1 MALSWLMTYNS
12 QQLKE
17 KRCINERCAVRSFF
31 QLMNVCNESIHEIDT
46 EEGSQKLCSHKVPR
60 PKRRRWMAVWMV
72 MSKPRTH
79 IVVCWDTVSMLH
91 FLYISFTF
99 PLHFLYISFTFPLLF
114 LYIALQR
121 SPEKYRCKTYAEIDP
136 QDSKVQKDEKPGKA
150 WRAMI
155 STPHSPHLFI
165 LFMLCILF
173 AGADLL
179 IFWNRERKHIPDV
192 HALPDWIAYIHIEVP
207 RPPLDHGTWSSTQG
221 NDSLVTV
228 GSTHWELSITVVV
241 VVLLLLIIIIR
252 CSTMLHH

>member
-99 PLHFLYISFTFPLLF
+99 PLLF

-150 WRAMI
+150 WRQRWFQ
-155 STPHSPHLFI
+155 P
-165 LFMLCILF
+165 
-173 AGADLL
+173 
-179 IFWNRERKHIPDV
+179 HIP
-192 HALPDWIAYIHIEVP
+192 HICSFCLCCVFC
-207 RPPLDHGTWSSTQG
+207 LQG
-221 NDSLVTV
+221 QTY
-228 GSTHWELSITVVV
+228 
-241 VVLLLLIIIIR
+241 
-252 CSTMLHH
+252 

>member
-99 PLHFLYISFTFPLLF
+99 PLLF
-114 LYIALQR
+114 LYFSFTLLSRDLQR
-121 SPEKYRCKTYAEIDP
+121 NTDARLTQRLIRRIQRCRRTRNLARH
-136 QDSKVQKDEKPGKA
+136 G
-150 WRAMI
+150 
-155 STPHSPHLFI
+155 
-165 LFMLCILF
+165 
-173 AGADLL
+173 
-179 IFWNRERKHIPDV
+179 ERWFQPHIP
-192 HALPDWIAYIHIEVP
+192 HICSFCLCCVFC
-207 RPPLDHGTWSSTQG
+207 LQG
-221 NDSLVTV
+221 QTY
-228 GSTHWELSITVVV
+228 
-241 VVLLLLIIIIR
+241 
-252 CSTMLHH
+252 